1 MLTLIA
7 ATVISCMQLSA
18 VDGDTIKCNGQNM
31 RLIGDGVPFKS
42 GIDTP
47 ETGGLAKCARERML
61 GKEAKK
67 RLAELLR
74 DPGGVRIEDTG
85 QVDDTDQRRP
95 LVRVRLGNGK
105 LAENVL
111 LQEGHAIRWRP
122 KMKRPWCG

>member
-1 MLTLIA
+1 MISVIS
-7 ATVISCMQLSA
+7 ATVISCLQLTA

-47 ETGGLAKCARERML
+47 ETGGRAKCERERML

-74 DPGGVRIEDTG
+74 EPGVRVEDTG
-85 QVDDTDQRRP
+85 HVDETDQRRP

-105 LAENVL
+105 LAENIL
-111 LQEGHAIRWRP
+111 LSEGHAIIWRP
-122 KMKRPWCG
+122 KVKRPLCG